1 MQHRGKEEELDICVK
16 GCHLI
21 RITETW
27 WVSSR
32 SWSPVMI
39 DALHVYRLF
48 RKSKLGRVGREIC
61 LVELY
66 LEMREEAVWDSS
78 IRITAETN
86 IVSTWFQPLDQEKVD
101 VAFFQQNKEA
111 SCLQVLVLM
120 GYFNHLSS
128 C

>member
-1 MQHRGKEEELDICVK
+1 M
-16 GCHLI
+16 
-21 RITETW
+21 
-27 WVSSR
+27 
-32 SWSPVMI
+32 
-39 DALHVYRLF
+39 
-48 RKSKLGRVGREIC
+48 
-61 LVELY
+61 ELY